1 MNTLAM
7 QETEVLGDAELVEFC
22 LNGDRDAFGRIVER
36 YQSLVCALAY
46 SACGDLARSEDLAQ
60 ETFIAAWRQLRA
72 LKSPAKLKYWLC
84 GIVRNLIHNSAR
96 SQTRNPLASAVTLE
110 DEVTAGPE
118 SDAPSDEAM
127 SKEEEAILWRVLE
140 TLPRTYRDP
149 LVLFYRSGD
158 STEQVAETLELSE
171 EAVRQRLARGRAML
185 NARVTRLV
193 ESGLRRSNPSK
204 AFTLG
209 VLAALPVFATTASA
223 ATVGATAAKG
233 SSAAKASALL
243 GISGAIL
250 GPLIGILGAWLGV
263 KTSLAN
269 AQSERERQF
278 IRRSAGISLALVIVF
293 CVTFGSLIFVGNQF
307 WKSHPLAITTG
318 LISLSIA
325 YVIALF
331 LLIFGHNGQ
340 LRRIRAEEAAAGR
353 AEPPPASSPMQFEYR
368 SKRTLLGLPLVHA
381 CSGLGPDGKR
391 RVAKGWFAYG
401 DIAYGVIAVGGV
413 SVGVISLGGL
423 AFGLIGIG
431 GAALG
436 LVGFG
441 GVAVGWLTFA
451 GLGIGYWAIG
461 GCAVGYLA
469 YGGSALAWHA
479 AVGGA
484 AVAREFAL
492 GGAAFAPHAN
502 DAVAMNAIRALPFFQ
517 NAKLIMANLS
527 LLAWLPMGVLIWQ
540 GLRMRKMQR
549 RQRSGRGA

>member
-1 MNTLAM
+1 MMTTRYMNG
-7 QETEVLGDAELVEFC
+7 TEATDAQLVSECLLG
-22 LNGDRDAFGRIVER
+22 NRDAFARIVAR
-36 YQSLVCALAY
+36 YQSLVCSLAY
-46 SACGDLARSEDLAQ
+46 SATGCLGQSEDLAQ
-60 ETFIAAWRQLRA
+60 ETFITAWKHLRQLNEPGKLRA
-72 LKSPAKLKYWLC
+72 WLC
-84 GIVRNLIHNSAR
+84 GIARNRINNSLR
-96 SQTRNPLASAVTLE
+96 REGRKPLAVAESLE
-110 DEVTAGPE
+110 LAHDTPAPEVL
-118 SDAPSDEAM
+118 PSDHAINQ
-127 SKEEEAILWRVLE
+127 EEEAILWRSLE
-140 TLPRTYRDP
+140 RIPENYREP
-149 LVLFYRSGD
+149 LILFYREHQSIAR
-158 STEQVAETLELSE
+158 VAEQLELSE
-171 EAVRQRLARGRAML
+171 DAVKQRLSRGRRLLHEQML
-185 NARVTRLV
+185 AFV
-193 ESGLRRSNPSK
+193 EGALERTAPGR
-204 AFTLG
+204 AFTLS
-209 VLAALPVFATTASA
+209 VVAALPVFATSATA
-223 ATVGATAAKG
+223 ATMGATAANGG
-233 SSAAKASALL
+233 SVAKASALL

-263 KTSLAN
+263 KASLAN

-278 IRRSAGISLALVIVF
+278 IRRSARISLTLVIVF
-293 CVTFGSLIFVGNQF
+293 CVVFCSLIFVGNRF
-307 WKSHPLAITTG
+307 WKTHPLAITTG
-318 LISLSIA
+318 LIALSIA

-331 LLIFGHNGQ
+331 SLILGHNRQ
-340 LRRIRAEEAAAGR
+340 LRQIRAEEAAAGR

-368 SKRTLLGLPLVHA
+368 SKRTLLGLPLIHA

-441 GVAVGWLTFA
+441 GVAVGGLTFA
-451 GLGIGYWAIG
+451 GLAIGYWAIG

-479 AVGGA
+479 AMGGA

-517 NAKLIMANLS
+517 NAKFIMANLS

-549 RQRSGRGA
+549 QRMDVLES